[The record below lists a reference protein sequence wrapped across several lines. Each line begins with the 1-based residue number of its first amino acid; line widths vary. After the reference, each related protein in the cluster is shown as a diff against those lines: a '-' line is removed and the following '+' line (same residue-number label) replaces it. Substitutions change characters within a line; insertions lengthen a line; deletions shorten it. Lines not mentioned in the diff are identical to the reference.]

1 MEVVRTA
8 TLSSIAR
15 AGRTAL
21 HRASGGRRQM
31 LERVLGQ
38 LNDDELRDTIRVLER
53 LEQAINA
60 AGRRWLRCL

>member
-1 MEVVRTA
+1 
-8 TLSSIAR
+8 
-15 AGRTAL
+15 
-21 HRASGGRRQM
+21 M

>member
-1 MEVVRTA
+1 
-8 TLSSIAR
+8 
-15 AGRTAL
+15 
-21 HRASGGRRQM
+21 M

-60 AGRRWLRCL
+60 AGAPVAAMPSIAPRP